1 MFDILVVIVAF
12 YLFSFFENF
21 KLPLSTKQ
29 NRMWMKEREE
39 TVLYVCAVCVCLY
52 VPVCCFLISH
62 AQIFIR
68 FPPKKRIKTRSSVNK
83 ADVKFSHSLGKK
95 KRRQATTKGTLWERK
110 RIGIV
115 SVAANTAAATIARIV
130 AHSIHRGTD
139 TLTKKTV
146 WILNSC
152 AASFSLTSIL
162 CLNST
167 LMIIYTFYGCHL
179 FCAPLLLL
187 FNRGLGAE
195 QHIQSVLYAI

>member
-1 MFDILVVIVAF
+1 
-12 YLFSFFENF
+12 
-21 KLPLSTKQ
+21 
-29 NRMWMKEREE
+29 MWRKERRNRFVC
-39 TVLYVCAVCVCLY
+39 VLLLCVCLY

-68 FPPKKRIKTRSSVNK
+68 FPPKKRIKTRSCVNK

-115 SVAANTAAATIARIV
+115 SVAADTAAAATIARIV